1 MEGVSAVP
9 GTISPVR
16 LGSRHGL
23 RRLGLGAACVL
34 AVAVLAVGVPFAQ
47 QARWSAA
54 CAEQGGRLER
64 SSEDLEP
71 LLVARTVYTCYGP
84 AGQVLDTW

>member
-1 MEGVSAVP
+1 MP
-9 GTISPVR
+9 GPSSPARRVGR
-16 LGSRHGL
+16 RGL
-23 RRLGLGAACVL
+23 RRLGLAAACAL

-47 QARWSAA
+47 AARWTSE

-64 SSEDLEP
+64 SSEELEP